1 MKFERSTEI
10 NMGMM
15 YGFDN
20 LQLFSVKRFDDLTT
34 SEEGETTLETT
45 TTSMTSTTTALS
57 TSTKPVNR
65 VIYFC
70 DFDDFEDDGQCEDAQ
85 LSSTNIELFGALKY
99 VFIRDTPFYLT
110 DVTSISKKT
119 SHFN

>member
-1 MKFERSTEI
+1 
-10 NMGMM
+10 MGMV

-20 LQLFSVKRFDDLTT
+20 LQLFSVNRFDDLTT
-34 SEEGETTLETT
+34 LEEDEPTETPIETTLETT
-45 TTSMTSTTTALS
+45 TTTMTSTTTVLS
-57 TSTKPVNR
+57 TSTEPVNR
-65 VIYFC
+65 LIYFC
-70 DFDDFEDDGQCEDAQ
+70 DFDEFEDDGQCEDTQ

-119 SHFN
+119 SHFY